1 MSTRDELNSSDEATA
16 GNLPTELLTKKEL
29 ALKLKISTRK
39 IELDPKLPKIQWGRN
54 VRYDWREVM
63 AYLKGGTAA

>member
-1 MSTRDELNSSDEATA
+1 MPNRDEYNRSEEVTP
-16 GNLPTELLTKKEL
+16 GPLPSELLTKKEL

-39 IELDPKLPKIQWGRN
+39 IEMDPKLPRIQWGRN

-63 AYLKGGTAA
+63 EYLKGGTAA